1 MVDMIV
7 VGNVLGK
14 VGISAVSVGGD
25 VSHLLTFIAMGFSNA
40 GQVLIARY
48 IGADKRDKLG
58 RFVGTMCGFLLMCAI
73 LLSVIGI
80 VFQDALLTV
89 MNTPDEAYKGAAEDS
104 LSLIH
109 I

>member
-48 IGADKRDKLG
+48 IGAGKRDEIG
-58 RFVGTMCGFLLMCAI
+58 RFVGTMVGFL
-73 LLSVIGI
+73 
-80 VFQDALLTV
+80 
-89 MNTPDEAYKGAAEDS
+89 
-104 LSLIH
+104 
-109 I
+109 